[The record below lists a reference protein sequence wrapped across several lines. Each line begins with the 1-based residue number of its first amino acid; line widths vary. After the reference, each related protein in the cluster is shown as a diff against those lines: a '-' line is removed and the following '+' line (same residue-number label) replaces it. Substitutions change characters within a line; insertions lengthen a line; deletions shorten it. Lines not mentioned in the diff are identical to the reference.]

1 MYIEL
6 PKVGRA
12 VKQKESCMVIESV
25 KAAFD
30 IYSPLSGKVTE
41 VNAKLAGEPAL
52 VNQSPYEKG
61 WLYKLDVANPKELD
75 ALMDA
80 GTYDKRKT
88 KAH

>member
-1 MYIEL
+1 MFVEL
-6 PKVGRA
+6 PEIGKMLERGA
-12 VKQKESCMVIESV
+12 EAAVIESV
-25 KAAFD
+25 KAASEV
-30 IYSPLSGKVTE
+30 YAPASGKVTE